1 MIALAPE
8 ALSAAAQCAICEAE
22 CARVRIL
29 GGRAEYMRRR
39 ADDMERV
46 KEAFDLGA
54 DLLLQAGKAHRE
66 GATA

>member
-1 MIALAPE
+1 MIAIAPE

-39 ADDMERV
+39 SDDMERV
-46 KEAFDLGA
+46 REAFDLGA
-54 DLLLQAGKAHRE
+54 ELLLEAARAHRRAE
-66 GATA
+66 A

>member
-1 MIALAPE
+1 VILIAPD

-39 ADDMERV
+39 ADDYERV
-46 KEAFDLGA
+46 KEAFDLGD
-54 DLLLQAGKAHRE
+54 DLMLQAATTYR
-66 GATA
+66 GAQA

>member
-1 MIALAPE
+1 MIRIAN
-8 ALSAAAQCAICEAE
+8 LSGAAECACVEAE

-39 ADDMERV
+39 ADDYERV

-54 DLLLQAGKAHRE
+54 DLMLQAATTYR
-66 GATA
+66 GAQA